1 MLYATEIYIHHQDG
15 TVYKCLPQS
24 IEISSSYGEFSR
36 LSAESVVVDCD
47 FGWKEGNVLQEVSM
61 SQLIEELKR
70 RIATKENQK
79 KEKQ

>member
-1 MLYATEIYIHHQDG
+1 MLDATEILVRFSDG

-24 IEISSSYGEFSR
+24 IDIRSSYGEFSR
-36 LSAESVVVDCD
+36 LSAESVVVDWD
-47 FGWKEGNVLQEVSM
+47 FECKEGNVLHEVSM

-79 KEKQ
+79 E